1 MLSSRHGNLSSG
13 SQDRTSHQSSD
24 SDPRG
29 QGTAPAARPRACVW
43 LFIRPGNRAPWKE
56 ENGSKGCSIGC
67 VPSSQIPSKKPGE
80 TMRTHAIGLGGPGG
94 APAGT
99 RGHVQLS
106 SGARLGFILRG
117 PGARLPVP
125 PEAHTSG
132 CVHAATPASSLDPG
146 LQRDPPHRKSRA
158 GRAAGT
164 GTALWRLRLAAWGRG
179 WVPESAT
186 WLKSQLGYFQVGDL
200 EKSLLT
206 PCLGL
211 PVCKWGPQCSSIPG
225 SF

>member
-29 QGTAPAARPRACVW
+29 QGTAPAAQPRACVW

-80 TMRTHAIGLGGPGG
+80 TMHTLGGPGG

-99 RGHVQLS
+99 RGRVQLS

-132 CVHAATPASSLDPG
+132 CVGHPSL
-146 LQRDPPHRKSRA
+146 
-158 GRAAGT
+158 
-164 GTALWRLRLAAWGRG
+164 
-179 WVPESAT
+179 E
-186 WLKSQLGYFQVGDL
+186 
-200 EKSLLT
+200 
-206 PCLGL
+206 
-211 PVCKWGPQCSSIPG
+211 PG
-225 SF
+225 SGPPEGPSPQKVARWKGCRDGNGPVETPPGSVGQGLGPRVSYLAQVPAWLLPGG